1 MIDLFFTEELNISVQ
16 KGDFI
21 FATSLT
27 SQSSYDVPNVTFSG
41 ANVFIGIVD
50 TIDRANKHIRVDNSS
65 TGLVVT
71 SGDYVA
77 FAKDNQTNANSIK
90 GYYAA
95 TTFTNNSR
103 QKAELFTVG
112 AEIQQSSK

>member
-16 KGDFI
+16 KGDFV
-21 FATSLT
+21 FATPLT
-27 SQSSYDVPNVTFSG
+27 SQSSYNVPSSNFTGS
-41 ANVFIGIVD
+41 NVFVGVVEEVD
-50 TIDRANKHIRVDNSS
+50 RPDKRIRVDNSS
-65 TGLVVT
+65 TGLVPT
-71 SGDYVA
+71 SGDYIA
-77 FAKDNQTNANSIK
+77 FAKDNQTNASSIK

-103 QKAELFTVG
+103 QKAELFAVG